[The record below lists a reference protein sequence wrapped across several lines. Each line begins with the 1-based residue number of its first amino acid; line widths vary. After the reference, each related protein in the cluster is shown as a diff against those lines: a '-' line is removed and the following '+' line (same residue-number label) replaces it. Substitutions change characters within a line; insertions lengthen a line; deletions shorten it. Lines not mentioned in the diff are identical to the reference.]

1 MTPEEIQML
10 QIQLAIKQMLIDAV
24 GYTGTILAAFA
35 IAIPLLLRD
44 FIKESERHVMV
55 IRWVVYL
62 FTLSIGGT
70 IAFLLLI
77 PIYNKNLLNLE
88 HSINIQAAITL
99 LPILVFSGLALAMTI
114 VIMLIHVRLR
124 EQEMPEDKNDHQ
136 DEEKPTI

>member
-10 QIQLAIKQMLIDAV
+10 QIQLATKQMLIDAV

>member
-10 QIQLAIKQMLIDAV
+10 QIQLATKQMLIDAV

-88 HSINIQAAITL
+88 HSINIQAGITL